1 MSSLNWGE
9 LISEAAD
16 ASGGSYDPLPDGEYE
31 FKVIE
36 ASAVTTQTGKPM
48 FKLTAEV
55 QTGAHAKRR
64 VWDNLVISAENKTAL
79 SIFFGKMKALG
90 LTEDYFRQNP
100 PGDQVASAM
109 LNRTFRGQVGSR
121 VWNGDT
127 RNELKRYAP
136 VASAGIPASAPVAA
150 AAAPAPAPAPAPSAA
165 APAPA
170 PAPAAPAVAP
180 APSAEAAPPPSPF

>member
-9 LISEAAD
+9 LISEAAE
-16 ASGGSYDPLPDGEYE
+16 AGGGSYDPLPDGEYE

-36 ASAVTTQTGKPM
+36 ASATTTQTGKPM
-48 FKLTAEV
+48 FKVTAEV

-64 VWDNLVISAENKTAL
+64 VWDNLVISSENKTAL
-79 SIFFGKMKALG
+79 SIFFNKMKALG

-150 AAAPAPAPAPAPSAA
+150 AAAPAPAPAPAPAAA

-170 PAPAAPAVAP
+170 PAPAAPP
-180 APSAEAAPPPSPF
+180 APSGESTPPPSPF